1 MTLKFEYAERNCTL
15 NGVYSRVARFPFCQL
30 NPPNCFSK
38 LAKMFFFWWR
48 PPGNIC
54 IPGDRYHVIWVVST
68 CGHEKQPVETVGKP
82 WTWQLWSTG
91 FMDCFYDTSVVRSF
105 WCLFVQDGLFL
116 CSAEQRNELGLDR
129 VVILNP
135 RLWWTLTSLDDL
147 IPYVFPSPSFPQLI
161 IITGP
166 SYEALTSEGIQLNVG
181 GGDVEEVTC
190 TLIGDVSYNQMCPS
204 GASSRPSPAG
214 TVRSHCW
221 PVQCFS
227 S

>member
-1 MTLKFEYAERNCTL
+1 MQKDTVLL
-15 NGVYSRVARFPFCQL
+15 NGVYSRVARFPFCQQ

-38 LAKMFFFWWR
+38 LAKMYFFWWR

-54 IPGDRYHVIWVVST
+54 IPGDRCHVIWVVST
-68 CGHEKQPVETVGKP
+68 CGHEKQPMETVGKP

-91 FMDCFYDTSVVRSF
+91 IMDCFYDTSVVRSF

-147 IPYVFPSPSFPQLI
+147 NSLCFPLSFLPAADHNYGTQLR
-161 IITGP
+161 G
-166 SYEALTSEGIQLNVG
+166 S
-181 GGDVEEVTC
+181 DVRRHSAERGWWRCRRGHMYSDWGRV
-190 TLIGDVSYNQMCPS
+190 V
-204 GASSRPSPAG
+204 
-214 TVRSHCW
+214 
-221 PVQCFS
+221 
-227 S
+227 